1 MSEEINKLTKNG
13 LENLAENTR
22 LFERVREI
30 LDAAKSNVARSVNTE
45 MVRAYW
51 LIGQAIVEDE
61 QQGEE
66 RAGYGEQIIQS
77 FSARLKADG
86 FKGFGHNNLW
96 HIGSSI

>member
-1 MSEEINKLTKNG
+1 MSDETGENELSKIEREYLTDSS
-13 LENLAENTR
+13 R

-30 LDAAKSNVARSVNTE
+30 LDGAQSNVSRSVNTE

-61 QQGEE
+61 QHGTE

-77 FSARLKADG
+77 LAARLKPKDSKASA
-86 FKGFGHNNLW
+86 
-96 HIGSSI
+96 IEI